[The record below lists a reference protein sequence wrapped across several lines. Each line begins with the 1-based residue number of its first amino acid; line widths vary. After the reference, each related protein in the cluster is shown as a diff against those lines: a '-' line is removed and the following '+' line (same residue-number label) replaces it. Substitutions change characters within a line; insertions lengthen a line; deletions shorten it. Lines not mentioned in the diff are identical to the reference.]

1 MKQKV
6 YIETSVISYL
16 TALPSRDIV
25 IAGHQQTTYEW
36 WNNSKPNFD
45 SYISQFVIY
54 EISAGDK
61 LASLRRLDVI
71 RDLKELQV
79 NHEIEK
85 LGNIYLKSF
94 NIPEKSKLDAFHLAV
109 AVWYNIDY
117 LLSWNCKHIANA
129 VVNRK
134 LIEINN
140 KMGLNS
146 PILCTPLELNE
157 V

>member
-16 TALPSRDIV
+16 TSKPSRDIIV
-25 IAGHQQTTYEW
+25 AGHQQTTYEW
-36 WNNSKPNFD
+36 WYNSKPNFD
-45 SYISQFVIY
+45 SFISQFVID
-54 EISAGDK
+54 EISSGDI
-61 LASLRRLDVI
+61 LASQRRLDVVG
-71 RDLKELQV
+71 DLKELQV
-79 NHEIEK
+79 NYEIEK
-85 LGNIYLKSF
+85 LGSIYLKLF
-94 NIPEKSKLDAFHLAV
+94 NIPNKSKLDAFHLAV

-129 VVNRK
+129 IVNKK

-146 PILCTPLELNE
+146 PMLCTPLELFE